1 MASTSDPGVVILDD
15 EPSPGLEKEVPRRL
29 SEAGASASHAAAERR
44 RKQKRKL
51 VSLSF
56 FSLFL
61 SRYCFFFLP
70 VCMGTHEWAAPKPES

>member
-1 MASTSDPGVVILDD
+1 MASTSDPVVVILDD

-51 VSLSF
+51 VSLS
-56 FSLFL
+56 LFL
-61 SRYCFFFLP
+61 SRYCFFFFFSC
-70 VCMGTHEWAAPKPES
+70 VHGDARVGCEKPES

>member
-1 MASTSDPGVVILDD
+1 MASTSDPVVVILDD

-56 FSLFL
+56 FFFSLFL
-61 SRYCFFFLP
+61 SRYCSFFFFLC
-70 VCMGTHEWAAPKPES
+70 VWGRMSGLPKT